1 MSVTSEVSYEVFKTA
16 FTAGIGFTFPA
27 GATLAPQLGRVEP
40 VAQIGL
46 HSACIVAP
54 LDVGGDAE
62 ELQKYPSITRTGN
75 AVHEVFRGNLWK
87 NENGLTGMAALY
99 QTVLD
104 GDDSAHGSAPDPAFT
119 AEDLLAALISSEKGE
134 RLSIPVQ
141 VSEAEAKRQWSIS

>member
-1 MSVTSEVSYEVFKTA
+1 LNNASSINEYA
-16 FTAGIGFTFPA
+16 
-27 GATLAPQLGRVEP
+27 QL
-40 VAQIGL
+40 L
-46 HSACIVAP
+46 YT
-54 LDVGGDAE
+54 DAE
-62 ELQKYPSITRTGN
+62 GVLMPNGDYVLKLRDAKEVEAYPSITRTGN
-75 AVHEVFRGNLWK
+75 AVNEVFRGNLWK

-134 RLSIPVQ
+134 RLTIPVQ